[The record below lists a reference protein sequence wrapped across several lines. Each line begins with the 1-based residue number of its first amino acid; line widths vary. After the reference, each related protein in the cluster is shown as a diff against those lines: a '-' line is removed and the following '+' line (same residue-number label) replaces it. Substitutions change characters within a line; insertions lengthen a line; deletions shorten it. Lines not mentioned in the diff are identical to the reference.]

1 MSLTITGLDKLQRT
15 LGDAQRALNE
25 LNGTIAELKFNPA
38 DPASVAAAIAEME
51 RAVDAK
57 VAPYRGNAIIEPL
70 AAKSKEAF
78 RKAIEGRAAA
88 ARA

>member
-1 MSLTITGLDKLQRT
+1 MSITISGFDKLQKT
-15 LGDAQRALNE
+15 LKDAQQALSE
-25 LNGTIAELKFNPA
+25 LNGTIAELRFNPA
-38 DPASVAAAIAEME
+38 DPASVAAAIEEME

-57 VAPYRGNAIIEPL
+57 VAPYRGNSIIDPL

-78 RKAIEGRAAA
+78 RKAIEEKAAA

>member
-1 MSLTITGLDKLQRT
+1 MKVTTSGFDQLQKT
-15 LGDAQRALNE
+15 LGDAQKALGE
-25 LNGTIAELKFNPA
+25 LNGTIAELRFDPK

-51 RAVDAK
+51 SAVDAK
-57 VAPYRGNAIIEPL
+57 VAPYRGNPIIEPL

-78 RKAIEGRAAA
+78 RKAIEERATA

>member
-1 MSLTITGLDKLQRT
+1 MSAKITGLDKLQKT
-15 LGDAQRALNE
+15 LTDAQRALGE
-25 LNGTIAELKFNPA
+25 LNGTITELKFDPK

-57 VAPYRGNAIIEPL
+57 VAPYRGNSIIEPL

-78 RKAIEGRAAA
+78 RKAIEERAAA